1 MKHRKLSLSTLLLT
15 LLGWCVC
22 PQLWADKVEV
32 DGIYYN
38 INGTIATVTY
48 PINSTPTESEGN
60 PYTGTS
66 SFHSP
71 SQQVAQYAP

>member
-22 PQLWADKVEV
+22 PQLWADKVGV

-38 INGTIATVTY
+38 INGTSATVTY
-48 PINSTPTESEGN
+48 PTNSTPTESEGKHLH
-60 PYTGTS
+60 G
-66 SFHSP
+66 
-71 SQQVAQYAP
+71 